1 MSAIEEDVEG
11 KTAWDHKF
19 PTEPAFTH
27 NCTINGPA
35 KEKKNYCR
43 NVGREER
50 NKGERK
56 RVDRTGNRGLSFNA
70 SFVHI
75 TTKYNDA
82 VTMTIP

>member
-11 KTAWDHKF
+11 KTAWDQKF

-35 KEKKNYCR
+35 KEKKNEIYR

-56 RVDRTGNRGLSFNA
+56 RAMRVDGTAEF
-70 SFVHI
+70 
-75 TTKYNDA
+75 
-82 VTMTIP
+82 